1 MSMLYELTILI
12 SFRTLAVMASLLE
25 RYEAAMVLSGTG
37 DSLGYKNGSWEFCH
51 SGTEI
56 YKELVLLGGLKKI
69 KLKCENGM
77 HVCKH

>member
-1 MSMLYELTILI
+1 MSMQYELTILI

-37 DSLGYKNGSWEFCH
+37 DSLGYKNGSWEFCQ

>member
-1 MSMLYELTILI
+1 MSMVYELIILI
-12 SFRTLAVMASLLE
+12 SFRTVMVSVLE

-56 YKELVLLGGLKKI
+56 FKELMLLGGLKKI
-69 KLKCENGM
+69 KLKCENRM

>member
-1 MSMLYELTILI
+1 MYEPTILI
-12 SFRTLAVMASLLE
+12 SFRTVAVMASVLE

-56 YKELVLLGGLKKI
+56 YKELMSLGGLKKI
-69 KLKCENGM
+69 KLKCENRM
-77 HVCKH
+77 HVFKY